1 MLHHHSIAQN
11 SDKMLSRLL
20 LIYLVLAPSMASGYS
35 SYSTSQAITS
45 DHGSRK
51 MDIPARKLEVFG
63 GGPGS
68 GHVTVLAVNL
78 GQADDGCG
86 KLLNNKTY
94 TCIV

>member
-1 MLHHHSIAQN
+1 
-11 SDKMLSRLL
+11 
-20 LIYLVLAPSMASGYS
+20 MALGYS

-45 DHGSRK
+45 DDHGSRK
-51 MDIPARKLEVFG
+51 MDVPARKLEVFG

-94 TCIV
+94 MYYSLNNTIMFVYVR

>member
-1 MLHHHSIAQN
+1 
-11 SDKMLSRLL
+11 
-20 LIYLVLAPSMASGYS
+20 
-35 SYSTSQAITS
+35 
-45 DHGSRK
+45 

-78 GQADDGCG
+78 GQADDGCS

-94 TCIV
+94 IVFARSAS